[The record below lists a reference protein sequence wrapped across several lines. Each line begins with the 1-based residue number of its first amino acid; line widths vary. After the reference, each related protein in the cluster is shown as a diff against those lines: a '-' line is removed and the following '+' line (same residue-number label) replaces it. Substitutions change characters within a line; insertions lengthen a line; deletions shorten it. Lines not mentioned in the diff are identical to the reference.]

1 MKCTYR
7 RHLHV
12 LVHSKSLQKI
22 LLELRSCGSEQGCC
36 KPPALG
42 PAPRLRLM
50 YNQAFNMFLKQ
61 IDLTTALRPS
71 YLPDEVL
78 LFVQDNV
85 GLYEGKYKLPNQQCG
100 QVYLTSHRIC
110 YVDTQEPRKFSVA
123 LDLKDVE
130 RYEFYAGFLK
140 SSAKVTLIPKPA
152 KRASLQSRAVAA
164 AVSSSALSA
173 SDHSIRPP
181 PSDRSQASQ
190 ATWVCKICSFPN
202 PVPSNFDPTTATAHT
217 PLPPCLACGI
227 KPALTEVLKAAISN
241 VASRHSKPGLDG
253 IGSLNAVPTSP
264 PARGAVANSDGFQCP
279 RCTFL
284 NHPSLLSCEICGA
297 PLISKDVPAVVAQQ
311 PPRTESPGPTLK
323 VGGVAGLENPE
334 SVKISF
340 RNGGEKIF
348 FERLKGAMT
357 QRKWLLHEA
366 PPIPTSSMVNGA
378 SGADSVSGTGSG
390 SGRKKVAGIAG
401 LEQMGLDRRKNNE
414 RMIGSSF
421 EDLEALMASAKEIVA
436 LAESFARQVG
446 TGTDSATAEA
456 NAILAESASQLGLVT
471 TKDIVGGRSGSG
483 AESLYLSELSR
494 NLAEFLTDDAR
505 GVLKKAGGIMSLVD
519 LWAMFNRA
527 RGGVELVSPHDFD
540 KAARLWEKLKL
551 PVRLRT
557 FKSGV
562 MVVQSR
568 DRTDETTIK
577 ALLAWLRDLH
587 ESPPDRDVPWDW
599 QMFGRGVTAHDTAER
614 FGWSIGV
621 AEEELEMAEE
631 RGVLCRE
638 EGLEGLK
645 FWENFIDTGEE
656 RHRRREITNSDRII
670 EALSMNGL
678 I

>member
-1 MKCTYR
+1 M
-7 RHLHV
+7 
-12 LVHSKSLQKI
+12 
-22 LLELRSCGSEQGCC
+22 
-36 KPPALG
+36 
-42 PAPRLRLM
+42 
-50 YNQAFNMFLKQ
+50 
-61 IDLTTALRPS
+61 
-71 YLPDEVL
+71 
-78 LFVQDNV
+78 
-85 GLYEGKYKLPNQQCG
+85 
-100 QVYLTSHRIC
+100 
-110 YVDTQEPRKFSVA
+110 
-123 LDLKDVE
+123 
-130 RYEFYAGFLK
+130 
-140 SSAKVTLIPKPA
+140 
-152 KRASLQSRAVAA
+152 AS
-164 AVSSSALSA
+164 
-173 SDHSIRPP
+173 
-181 PSDRSQASQ
+181 
-190 ATWVCKICSFPN
+190 
-202 PVPSNFDPTTATAHT
+202 
-217 PLPPCLACGI
+217 G
-227 KPALTEVLKAAISN
+227 
-241 VASRHSKPGLDG
+241 
-253 IGSLNAVPTSP
+253 
-264 PARGAVANSDGFQCP
+264 DGFQCP

-297 PLISKDVPAVVAQQ
+297 PLISKDVPAIVAQR

-323 VGGVAGLENPE
+323 PGGVAGLENPE

-348 FERLKGAMT
+348 YERLKGAMT

-366 PPIPTSSMVNGA
+366 PPIPTSGMATGVG
-378 SGADSVSGTGSG
+378 GADSISGTG

-483 AESLYLSELSR
+483 SESLYLSELSR

-527 RGGVELVSPHDFD
+527 RGGVELVSPHDFE

-577 ALLAWLRDLH
+577 ALLAWLGDLH
-587 ESPPDRDVPWDW
+587 EFPPDRDVPWDW
-599 QMFGRGVTAHDTAER
+599 QVFGRGVTAHDTAER

-656 RHRRREITNSDRII
+656 RHRRRQITNSDRII